1 MKRSCLL
8 LLLIGIRVSGSGFA
22 QCDTNAI
29 NKENDRILNLCYE
42 KPEQALKDCEKVI
55 TRAQKCKYIP
65 GEVRALIR
73 TGICYDVLSKSDLS
87 IASYKKALAVSKE
100 HGYLKGIASCENNL
114 GLIYWRQ
121 NNLKRAIQSFHK
133 AKLFFEKMD
142 DYANVGATQNNLGL
156 LYEELD
162 LRKTALF
169 WYRKSIASFHRANEK
184 DQVLDVY
191 SNMGTVFNTM
201 EQKDSSM
208 HYSDLAIKGYRRTSN
223 NYGLAIVLCNKAML
237 LADAK
242 KHKLAEEYYS
252 ESAALAK
259 EIENEYLYM
268 STLINWARVYKDQ
281 KNSKREEELLLEVLP
296 IAEKRQANEQL
307 YKISKALGVIYL
319 DRGENQKVKMLWEKY
334 EIYHRRYYQE
344 LRDQTIA
351 KTNAVYDIKS
361 EKQRSELY
369 RKKKD
374 AEVLEQQLRRKLE
387 NTYWIVVVAVLIL
400 TVISLVF
407 YFIRRALKKELISQ
421 QLVFQ
426 ATNEERKRISY
437 DLHDL
442 VGSQLSFVVNNLELL
457 SHTDQANERINRTF
471 LMSQEAM
478 TSLRDTVWALHS
490 ESMSSK
496 VLLNRMKNVAKK
508 WLEDN
513 AISVN
518 FSAEIED
525 STLDP
530 GVSLHVMRI
539 FQEGI
544 SNIYKHSKTKQVDIT
559 LKEDGDYLE
568 LFVEDYGIGFDPEMK
583 PDFHYGL
590 KSIEQRAEKI
600 GAVYSLKKSAAHSGM
615 ILFLRWKKNST
626 IA

>member
-1 MKRSCLL
+1 MKRSLL
-8 LLLIGIRVSGSGFA
+8 LLLIGIILSGSGFA
-22 QCDTNAI
+22 QCDTNEI
-29 NKENDRILNLCYE
+29 NKENDRILGLCYE
-42 KPEQALKDCEKVI
+42 NPEQALKECEKVI
-55 TRAQKCKYIP
+55 VRSQKCGYIP
-65 GEVRALIR
+65 GEVRAHIR
-73 TGICYDVLSKSDLS
+73 IGICYDVLSKTELS
-87 IASYKKALAVSKE
+87 IASYEKALAVSEK

-114 GLIYWRQ
+114 GLIYWRK

-142 DYANVGATQNNLGL
+142 DYVNVGATQNNLGL

-169 WYRKSIASFHRANEK
+169 WYRKSIASYHRANEK
-184 DQVLDVY
+184 DQVLDAY
-191 SNMGTVFNTM
+191 SNMGTVFNSM
-201 EQKDSSM
+201 DQKDSSM
-208 HYSDLAIKGYRRTSN
+208 YYSELAIKGYRRTSN
-223 NYGLAIVLCNKAML
+223 KYGLAIVLCNKAMV
-237 LADAK
+237 LADYK
-242 KHKLAEEYYS
+242 KYKQSEECYT
-252 ESAALAK
+252 ESAVLAK
-259 EIENEYLYM
+259 EIANEYLYL
-268 STLINWARVYKDQ
+268 STLINWARIYKDQ
-281 KNSKREEELLLEVLP
+281 KNQQREEELLLEVLP
-296 IAEKRQANEQL
+296 IAEKLQANEQL
-307 YKISKALGVIYL
+307 YKISKALGLIYL
-319 DRGENQKVKMLWEKY
+319 DRGESQKVKAFWEKY
-334 EIYHRRYYQE
+334 ELYHRRYYQE

-351 KTNAVYDIKS
+351 QTNAVYDIKS

-374 AEVLEQQLRRKLE
+374 AELLEQQLKRKVE
-387 NTYWIVVVAVLIL
+387 NTYWIVVVALLLL

-457 SHTDQANERINRTF
+457 SHTDKQNERINRTF

-478 TSLRDTVWALHS
+478 NSLRDTVWALHS

-513 AISVN
+513 AINVK
-518 FSAEIED
+518 FTGQVED
-525 STLDP
+525 SDLDS

-544 SNIYKHSKTKQVDIT
+544 SNIYKHSKTGKVNIT
-559 LKEDGDYLE
+559 LKEEGDYLQ
-568 LFVEDYGIGFDPEMK
+568 LVIEDFGIGFDPEMK

-600 GAVYSLKKSAAHSGM
+600 GADYSLKKSSGHSGM